1 MRTSN
6 LTKLYRSRDGNTL
19 TRALRVIRRGIHAPF
34 GRHFIPSQS
43 HWEMTC
49 TVLIQY
55 QMTRWRRDGSWITEG
70 EGGHVRVRDELRAS
84 SFSRSLPD
92 PFHVDGTSLCCRA
105 CVSPLL
111 KIEIHKTVFQYLAMK
126 RSPAPRPPFQFPSSL
141 SLSKLSIQIPA
152 TESEE
157 ESDAF

>member
-34 GRHFIPSQS
+34 GRYFIPSQS

-70 EGGHVRVRDELRAS
+70 EGGHVRVRVRDELRAS

-126 RSPAPRPPFQFPSSL
+126 RSPAPRAPALSVSIL
-141 SLSKLSIQIPA
+141 SLPLQIVHPNPRHRK
-152 TESEE
+152 
-157 ESDAF
+157 